1 MDERVVIT
9 REPLNA
15 ETRLERHTGP
25 LTPSGLHYVRSH
37 FPFPDPPG
45 SIAIAGAV
53 QRARSVPVAELRA
66 LEARTVA
73 MTLECAGNGR
83 SFLRPPA
90 PGEQWSLG
98 AVSTARWTGASLRS
112 LLEPAG
118 LSPSVVEILF
128 RGADAGTPSGAERR
142 LAFERSLPIERALAD
157 DVLVAYL
164 MNGTDLPVEHGAPAR
179 LVVPSWYGMASVKWL
194 AEIVA
199 LDEPFRGFYQADRY
213 VVGDQPLQKMR
224 PRAVI
229 AEPLR
234 DVAAGTATMRGYAW
248 SGQGTVTRVEVSSDG
263 GSTWRDAALSPPVSV
278 AAWREWRAEWSAAP
292 GIHHLLARATD
303 ASGEAQPLVQRRDPL
318 GYENNAAQPVRIYAR
333 SRRGGH
339 TTQDAAE
346 LTSNDGEDR
355 ADGKHAS
362 G

>member
-1 MDERVVIT
+1 VDERVVIT

-15 ETRLERHTGP
+15 ETRLERHDGP

-37 FPFPDPPG
+37 FQFPEPPG
-45 SIAIAGAV
+45 GIAIGGAV
-53 QRARSVPVAELRA
+53 QRARSVPMAELRA
-66 LEARTVA
+66 LEARTLAV
-73 MTLECAGNGR
+73 TLECAGNGR

-98 AVSTARWTGASLRS
+98 AVSTARWTGVSLRS

-128 RGADAGTPSGAERR
+128 RGADAGTPPGAERR

-157 DVLVAYL
+157 DVLVAYV

-199 LDEPFRGFYQADRY
+199 LERPFRGFYQADRY
-213 VVGDQPLQKMR
+213 VAGDRPLREMR

-229 AEPLR
+229 AEPLH
-234 DVAAGTATMRGYAW
+234 DIPTGTATMRGYAW

-263 GSTWRDAALSPPVSV
+263 GAIWRDAELGPPVSA

-292 GIHHLLARATD
+292 GVHHLLARATD
-303 ASGEAQPLVQRRDPL
+303 ARGEAQPLMQRRDPL

-333 SRRGGH
+333 
-339 TTQDAAE
+339 
-346 LTSNDGEDR
+346 
-355 ADGKHAS
+355 
-362 G
+362 